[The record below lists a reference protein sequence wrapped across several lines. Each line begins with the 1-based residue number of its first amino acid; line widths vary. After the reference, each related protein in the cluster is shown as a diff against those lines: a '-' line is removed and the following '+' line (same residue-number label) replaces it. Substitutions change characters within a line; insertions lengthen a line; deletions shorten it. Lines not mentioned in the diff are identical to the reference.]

1 MSKYST
7 TLELNNINLIQNFPF
22 LMINQLE
29 ASEKMPQTVHNPFK
43 NLQDLKKNGCGFLIY
58 DEELNIPIYLLFFP
72 DFY

>member
-1 MSKYST
+1 MVVQW
-7 TLELNNINLIQNFPF
+7 LELCAVTAKGPGSIPRRRT
-22 LMINQLE
+22 
-29 ASEKMPQTVHNPFK
+29 KMPQTVHNPFK